1 MSTTQNLAY
10 AVVQVVHNFGA
21 VATVSGSFA
30 ALVWR
35 DTATRRKLAWLA
47 LGGWAT
53 QGASGATF
61 GAISYYF
68 YHQFPDIS
76 GIAVTALLIK
86 MTCVATGFLL
96 LAAYQLKSERWTAAR
111 MNAVWSTSAILSAT
125 ALSSAAFLRWFS

>member
-1 MSTTQNLAY
+1 MSATQNLAY

-21 VATVSGSFA
+21 VATVSGSLA
-30 ALVWR
+30 ALLWR
-35 DTATRRKLAWLA
+35 DTTTRRKLVWLT

-61 GAISYYF
+61 GAVSYYF

-76 GIAVTALLIK
+76 GIAVAALLIK

-96 LAAYQLKSERWTAAR
+96 LAAYRLRSERWSEAR
-111 MNAVWSTSAILSAT
+111 MNAVWIVSATLAVT
-125 ALSSAAFLRWFS
+125 ALSAAAFLRWFS